1 MTKQELL
8 EKALKL
14 KAEKTGL
21 PYTMERASELLGQK
35 PVKKTTCECGA
46 EAILDGWD
54 VYERCAEEMD
64 DRYKTEER
72 TSMKDVLEWEGKND

>member
-8 EKALKL
+8 DKALKL
-14 KAEKTGL
+14 KA
-21 PYTMERASELLGQK
+21 QK
-35 PVKKTTCECGA
+35 EGRSIPKNTCECGA
-46 EAILDGWD
+46 EVILDGWD
-54 VYERCAEEMD
+54 VCERCAEEMD

>member
-46 EAILDGWD
+46 EELLDGWG
-54 VYERCAEEMD
+54 VCERCAEEMD
-64 DRYKTEER
+64 DRYQTEVR
-72 TSMKDVLEWEGKND
+72 DGR